1 MMLCEKLGIEI
12 SELNANLQI
21 NKEIIALAEE
31 YVKDMF
37 PAFQK
42 MVQKGKNTFISEFK
56 TQNEKENKQIL
67 LLSQFL
73 LEKEAN
79 EFTDELKN
87 QFDHE

>member
-1 MMLCEKLGIEI
+1 MNEIMMLCEKLGIEI

-31 YVKDMF
+31 YAKDMF

-79 EFTDELKN
+79 EFTVKKSI
-87 QFDHE
+87 

>member
-31 YVKDMF
+31 YAKDMF

-42 MVQKGKNTFISEFK
+42 MVQREKNTFISEFK
-56 TQNEKENKQIL
+56 TQNEKENKQI
-67 LLSQFL
+67 
-73 LEKEAN
+73 
-79 EFTDELKN
+79 
-87 QFDHE
+87 